1 MWEPPGAIDLAV
13 PAGTA
18 VLFDRRMWHSAARN
32 FSDTTRKVIC
42 ERQAHLR
49 KRRTP
54 AAGSLL
60 SSAHACAVYGYSY
73 RWLRGH
79 DYSLYPDWLLDKADP
94 IQRQLLGDSAKVG

>member
-1 MWEPPGAIDLAV
+1 MTNPGCWL
-13 PAGTA
+13 
-18 VLFDRRMWHSAARN
+18 
-32 FSDTTRKVIC
+32 
-42 ERQAHLR
+42 
-49 KRRTP
+49 
-54 AAGSLL
+54 SLL